1 MGVEQT
7 DPAAAVPANAADPIP
22 VAEVAVAL
30 PVWQTF
36 SYTVPPHLSGAV
48 QPGVRVLVP
57 FGNRRATGYVIAAG
71 SAAPEQ
77 ELRPIEDVLDEHP
90 LLPAAMLPWLRWM
103 ADYYLHPVG
112 QVIRSA
118 LPAGLTDG
126 DVYLIEITADGL
138 AALDAGQATG
148 TEGQVLERLRRRPAT
163 QKALYRHFPG
173 VTLSSVL
180 GRLERSGWLQRHQK
194 LVRGAT
200 RPKTERFVQLMP
212 GADAAAARSDMQ
224 RELLALL
231 EGAAAP
237 MSMSELK
244 TRIPGAAQR
253 VRALA
258 GRGLLALEA
267 RPVFRDPLGEPVD
280 PDCPPLLN
288 QAQRRAVEKIGE
300 AIGRGFAAF
309 VLDGITGSGKTEV
322 YLHATAMAVAR
333 GHNVLVMAPEIAL
346 IAQIERRFRAR
357 FGERIAVL
365 HSGLSAGERYDQWRS
380 IAQGGTAIA
389 IGARSAVFAPFQNLG
404 LIIVDEEHDGA
415 FKQDAGLHY
424 NGRDMALVRGQ
435 REGAVVVL
443 GSATPS
449 MGALHA
455 VEQGRYHRLVLP
467 ERIKN
472 RPLPQVEVVD
482 LREYRRE
489 RGTRRFLTP
498 RLIQGMRAALDNG
511 EQVLLFLNRRGFAAY
526 PVCGSCGEVLRCRR
540 CDISL
545 TLHRARNAYQ
555 CHYCGFSQA
564 AGIPCPHCHS
574 DKIRLLGLGTEKLEA
589 AVQAIFPQARV
600 ARMDRDTVSRRGQL
614 LRLLRRLHE
623 RSVDVLVGTQMVAKG
638 HDFPGITLVGIVCA
652 DLTLNFPDFRAG
664 ERTFQLL
671 AQVAGRA
678 GRGDRSGRVIL
689 QTFNPEHF
697 SIQAACAHDAQMF
710 YRQELGLREALGY
723 PPFSRLAMVRVA
735 GRDPEQTAETA
746 ARLVATGRRA
756 AEGEGGV
763 AVLGPVPA
771 PLARVADR
779 HRWQMLFKGV
789 TFRALR
795 RVLSRIQ
802 AEMHAG
808 DLPRGVQV
816 AIDVDPQSM
825 L

>member
-1 MGVEQT
+1 MRVEQT
-7 DPAAAVPANAADPIP
+7 DPAAAVPANAVDPIP
-22 VAEVAVAL
+22 VVEVAVAL

-48 QPGVRVLVP
+48 RPGVRVLVP

-71 SAAPEQ
+71 SAAPDQ
-77 ELRPIEDVLDEHP
+77 ELRLIEDVLDEHP

-103 ADYYLHPVG
+103 ADYYLHPLG
-112 QVIRSA
+112 QVIRAA
-118 LPAGLTDG
+118 LPSGLTDG
-126 DVYLIEITADGL
+126 DVYLIEMTVDGL
-138 AALDAGQATG
+138 AALDAGRATG
-148 TEGQVLERLRRRPAT
+148 TEGQVLERLRRGPAT

-173 VTLSSVL
+173 VALSSVL
-180 GRLERSGWLQRHQK
+180 SRLERSGWLRRHQK

-200 RPKTERFVQLMP
+200 RPKTERFVRLLP

-231 EGAAAP
+231 DGAAP
-237 MSMSELK
+237 MAMSELK

-258 GRGLLALEA
+258 ARGFLALEE
-267 RPVFRDPLGEPVD
+267 RPVFRDPLGEPVA
-280 PDCPPLLN
+280 PDRPPALN
-288 QAQRRAVEKIGE
+288 QAQKRATEEIG
-300 AIGRGFAAF
+300 AALGRGFTAF

-333 GHNVLVMAPEIAL
+333 GHNVLVLAPEIAL

-380 IAQGGTAIA
+380 IAQERTDIA

-404 LIIVDEEHDGA
+404 LIIVDEEHDGG

-455 VEQGRYHRLVLP
+455 VDQGRYRRLVLP
-467 ERIKN
+467 ERIEN
-472 RPLPQVEVVD
+472 RPLPQVEVID

-498 RLIQGMRAALDNG
+498 RLIQGMQAALDG
-511 EQVLLFLNRRGFAAY
+511 GGQVLLFLNRRGFAAY

-555 CHYCGFSQA
+555 CHYCGYSQA
-564 AGIPCPHCHS
+564 ADIPCPHCHGK
-574 DKIRLLGLGTEKLEA
+574 KIRLLGLGTEKLEA

-600 ARMDRDTVSRRGQL
+600 ARMDRDTVSRQGQL

-678 GRGDRSGRVIL
+678 GRGDRPGRVIL

-697 SIQAACAHDAQMF
+697 SIQAACAQDAQMF
-710 YRQELGLREALGY
+710 YRRELGLREALGY
-723 PPFSRLAMVRVA
+723 PPFSRLGMVRVA

-746 ARLVATGRRA
+746 ARLVAAGRRA
-756 AEGEGGV
+756 AASEGGV

-771 PLARVADR
+771 PLARVAGR

-789 TFRALR
+789 TFKALR
-795 RVLSRIQ
+795 RVLSRVQ
-802 AEMHAG
+802 ADVYAG
-808 DLPRGVQV
+808 RLPRGVQV
-816 AIDVDPQSM
+816 TIDVDPQSM